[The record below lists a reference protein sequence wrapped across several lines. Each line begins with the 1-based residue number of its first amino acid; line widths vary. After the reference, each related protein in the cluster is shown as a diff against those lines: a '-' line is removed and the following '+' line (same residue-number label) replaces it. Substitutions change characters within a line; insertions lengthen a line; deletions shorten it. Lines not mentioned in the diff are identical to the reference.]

1 MNQKYISSK
10 QVEEIYGISP
20 STLARQRWG
29 KYGLGELDEN
39 GNPIYY
45 FKLSDP
51 KSKRGLIRYS
61 VEKIEE
67 KINPYQ
73 SNNRRRKTNND
84 NNRNQDS

>member
-39 GNPIYY
+39 GNPIYF

-67 KINPYQ
+67 KINPLSVQ
-73 SNNRRRKTNND
+73 QQKKEN
-84 NNRNQDS
+84 